1 MPSAITFRLKS
12 ATCFDTVSFEG
23 RSLKCRDL
31 RPLIAA
37 KLRLPANDGELLEI
51 FCGDRL
57 LSAEDDVGAYAQ
69 VVVARRVA
77 PSSAPGGVGG
87 RGAGGW
93 RGRGAGP
100 KPPAE
105 IVITAARSGT
115 VIAGGAGVTVQRITE
130 GGTQPS
136 SMGQGRGQGWADD
149 ADGDEDERRIRGMGD
164 DVLRSTAS
172 SLPSVFSSGFRGGR
186 GRGGQAGQ
194 LGAREPPPADYICHA
209 CGRRGHYIED
219 CDNQRS
225 DARRYAAPL
234 GIAESQLEMVDASDA
249 TGAKFVTRDGRFV
262 RRRVEATTLASSGAV
277 DQPPLDGGA
286 AGRPNAVPS
295 ASLPDDVTCRLCQ
308 NLLVHAVAF
317 TCCQGLACATC
328 AEKAT
333 QTALEAWQRRLGAME
348 SRAGGMLEEDDDND
362 DDVAEGAAGGPTC
375 PLCFGHLRVEGD
387 VVLLV
392 RHCGRAA
399 RRDCP

>member
-1 MPSAITFRLKS
+1 
-12 ATCFDTVSFEG
+12 
-23 RSLKCRDL
+23 
-31 RPLIAA
+31 
-37 KLRLPANDGELLEI
+37 
-51 FCGDRL
+51 
-57 LSAEDDVGAYAQ
+57 
-69 VVVARRVA
+69 
-77 PSSAPGGVGG
+77 
-87 RGAGGW
+87 
-93 RGRGAGP
+93 
-100 KPPAE
+100 
-105 IVITAARSGT
+105 
-115 VIAGGAGVTVQRITE
+115 
-130 GGTQPS
+130 
-136 SMGQGRGQGWADD
+136 
-149 ADGDEDERRIRGMGD
+149 
-164 DVLRSTAS
+164 
-172 SLPSVFSSGFRGGR
+172 
-186 GRGGQAGQ
+186 
-194 LGAREPPPADYICHA
+194 
-209 CGRRGHYIED
+209 
-219 CDNQRS
+219 
-225 DARRYAAPL
+225 
-234 GIAESQLEMVDASDA
+234 MVDASDA

-387 VVLLV
+387 VVLPAKDARSRTNEHLAAV
-392 RHCGRAA
+392 RKRPRDSMGVAEVVAA
-399 RRDCP
+399 SGTMASSS